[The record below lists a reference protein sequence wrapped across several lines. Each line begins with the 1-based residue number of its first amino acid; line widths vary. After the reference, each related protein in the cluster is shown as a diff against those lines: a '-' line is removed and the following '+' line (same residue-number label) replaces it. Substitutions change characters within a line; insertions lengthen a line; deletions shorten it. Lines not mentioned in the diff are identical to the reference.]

1 MCGDFTTPQIP
12 DGDLMEPRWRTMLNW
27 VAVITFFTMPFVV
40 FWLRFFSIQY
50 HWEIEKHW
58 GEFKG
63 LGSVFQTITALVF
76 GLSGLRSF
84 DKAWETKH
92 NNNKPKDEPKA
103 K

>member
-1 MCGDFTTPQIP
+1 
-12 DGDLMEPRWRTMLNW
+12 MEPRWRTVLNW
-27 VAVITFFTMPFVV
+27 TAVATFFTMPFVV

-50 HWEIEKHW
+50 HWEVEKHW

-84 DKAWETKH
+84 DKAWEAKH
-92 NNNKPKDEPKA
+92 NNHKPDEDK
-103 K
+103 KNGLDRKS